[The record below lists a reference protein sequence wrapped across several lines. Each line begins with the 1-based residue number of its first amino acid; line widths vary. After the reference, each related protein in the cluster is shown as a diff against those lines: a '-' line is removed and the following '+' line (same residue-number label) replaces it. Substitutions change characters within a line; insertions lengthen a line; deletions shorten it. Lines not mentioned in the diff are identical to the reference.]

1 MEKKVV
7 LITGCSSGIGK
18 EVCKQ
23 LIADGGFKVYGL
35 SRNTFEME
43 GLSHYKADVTD
54 RDGVENIVKEIISKE
69 SRIDILISNAGM
81 GISGPV
87 ETAKIEDIEKL
98 MKVNFFGMVNCVQAV
113 LPYMREQ
120 MSGKI
125 IMTSSLG
132 SKVGLP
138 FQSFY
143 SASKSALDSLGFALN
158 LEVKRFNV
166 QCLNILP
173 GDTRTGFTGARVK
186 QNDESAGIYSEV
198 MERSVGKMEK
208 DERNGMKVEKVAKV
222 YVKYCKKK
230 RMPLQKVVGFK
241 NKVLA
246 FLIKILPIK
255 LANAV
260 VRLMYAK

>member
-7 LITGCSSGIGK
+7 LVTGCSSGIGK
-18 EVCKQ
+18 EICNQ
-23 LIADGGFKVYGL
+23 LIKDGDFIVYGISRNAFEMKGLTQFKV
-35 SRNTFEME
+35 
-43 GLSHYKADVTD
+43 DVTD
-54 RDGVENIVKEIISKE
+54 RQGIESVVKEIIDREKC
-69 SRIDILISNAGM
+69 IDILISNAGM

-87 ETAKIEDIEKL
+87 ETTKIEDVQKL
-98 MKVNFFGMVNCVQAV
+98 MNVNFFGMVNCVQAV
-113 LPYMREQ
+113 LPYMRERK
-120 MSGKI
+120 SGKI

-158 LEVKRFNV
+158 LEVKRFGI

-186 QNDESAGIYSEV
+186 QDDDNAGVYSEV

-208 DERNGMKVEKVAKV
+208 DECNGMKVEKVAKV

-230 RMPLQKVVGFK
+230 KMPLQKVVGLK

-260 VRLMYAK
+260 VRKMYAK

>member
-7 LITGCSSGIGK
+7 LVTGCSSGIGK
-18 EVCKQ
+18 EVCNQ
-23 LIADGGFKVYGL
+23 LIKDGGFTVYGI
-35 SRNTFEME
+35 SRNAFEMA
-43 GLSHYKADVTD
+43 GLTQFKADVTD
-54 RDGVENIVKEIISKE
+54 RQSIENVVKEIIEREKG
-69 SRIDILISNAGM
+69 IDILINNAGM

-87 ETAKIEDIEKL
+87 ETAKIEEVQKL
-98 MKVNFFGMVNCVQAV
+98 MDVNFFGMLNCVQAV
-113 LPYMREQ
+113 LPYMRERK
-120 MSGKI
+120 SGKI
-125 IMTSSLG
+125 IITSSLG

-138 FQSFY
+138 FQAFY

-158 LEVKRFNV
+158 LEVKRFGI

-186 QNDESAGIYSEV
+186 QDDKSAGVYSEV

-208 DERNGMKVEKVAKV
+208 DERNGMAVEKVAKV

-230 RMPLQKVVGFK
+230 KMPLQKVVGQK
-241 NKVLA
+241 NKLLA
-246 FLIKILPIK
+246 FLIKILPIN

-260 VRLMYAK
+260 VRKMYAN

>member
-7 LITGCSSGIGK
+7 LVTGCSSGIGK
-18 EVCKQ
+18 EICNQ
-23 LIADGGFKVYGL
+23 LIKDGGFIVYGI
-35 SRNTFEME
+35 SRNEFEME
-43 GLSHYKADVTD
+43 GLTQFKVDVTD
-54 RDGVENIVKEIISKE
+54 RQGIERVIKKIIDREKS
-69 SRIDILISNAGM
+69 IDILISNAGM

-87 ETAKIEDIEKL
+87 ETAKIEDVQKL
-98 MKVNFFGMVNCVQAV
+98 LNVNFFGMVNCVQAV
-113 LPYMREQ
+113 LPYMRERK
-120 MSGKI
+120 SGKI

-158 LEVKRFNV
+158 LEVKRFGI

-186 QNDESAGIYSEV
+186 QDDESAGIYSEV
-198 MERSVGKMEK
+198 MERCVGKMEK

-230 RMPLQKVVGFK
+230 KIPLQKVVGFK

-260 VRLMYAK
+260 VRKMYAK